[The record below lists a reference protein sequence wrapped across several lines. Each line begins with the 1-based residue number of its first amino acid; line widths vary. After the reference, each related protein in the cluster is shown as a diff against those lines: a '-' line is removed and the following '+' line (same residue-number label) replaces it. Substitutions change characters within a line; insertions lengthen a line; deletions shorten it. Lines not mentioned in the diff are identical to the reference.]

1 MYKSVCFLSRGISM
15 AYILESIGEWVVAHL
30 LKHCLFFQ
38 VPDEVSMQADP
49 ESVYEYMY
57 SDGVRNWGRKVA
69 YVAWLTE
76 ALGPIKGFLTLCKIN
91 QKRLR

>member
-1 MYKSVCFLSRGISM
+1 M

-30 LKHCLFFQ
+30 LRHCLSFQ
-38 VPDEVSMQADP
+38 VPDEVSLQADP
-49 ESVYEYMY
+49 ESVYEYLY

-69 YVAWLTE
+69 YVAWLKE
-76 ALGPIKGFLTLCKIN
+76 AFGPIKGFITLCKIN

>member
-1 MYKSVCFLSRGISM
+1 MYKSVCSPSRGISM

-30 LKHCLFFQ
+30 LRHYLSFQ

-69 YVAWLTE
+69 YVAWLKE
-76 ALGPIKGFLTLCKIN
+76 AYGPIKGFLTLCKIN